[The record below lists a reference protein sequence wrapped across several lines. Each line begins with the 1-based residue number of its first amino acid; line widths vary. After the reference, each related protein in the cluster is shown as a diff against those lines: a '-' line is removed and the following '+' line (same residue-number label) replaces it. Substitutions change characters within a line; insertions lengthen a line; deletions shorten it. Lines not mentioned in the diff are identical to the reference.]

1 MTVAVGYYV
10 AMRVSPLVLIGLGS
24 NLPWQKKSSVAV
36 VVDALQTLQ
45 TFASDRFVMSSLYRT
60 SPVDCPADSTEFINA
75 AAAFTPRTGLT
86 AEVLLAELKDLE
98 RAYGRGKAII
108 RNAPRVLDL
117 DVLAFGDLVLD
128 SPDFILPHPRATQ
141 RAFVMIPLNEIAP
154 DFLWPGT
161 AMTVA
166 DLCMNLDSDEHVAR
180 IV

>member
-1 MTVAVGYYV
+1 M
-10 AMRVSPLVLIGLGS
+10 AMHVSPLVLIGLGS
-24 NLPWQKKSSVAV
+24 NLPWQQKSSVAV

-45 TFASDRFVMSSLYRT
+45 TFANDRFVMSSLYRT

-75 AAAFTPRTGLT
+75 AAAFTPRAGLT
-86 AEVLLAELKDLE
+86 AQGLLGDLKSLE
-98 RAYGRGKAII
+98 RAYGRGVATI

-128 SPDFILPHPRATQ
+128 SPDFVLPHPRATQ

-154 DFLWPGT
+154 EFVWPGT
-161 AMTVA
+161 TATVA
-166 DLCMNLDSDEHVAR
+166 ELCMKLDGDEHVAR

>member
-1 MTVAVGYYV
+1 MTKALGYHV
-10 AMRVSPLVLIGLGS
+10 AMRLSPLVLIGLGS
-24 NLPWQKKSSVAV
+24 NLPWQQKSSVTV

-45 TFASDRFVMSSLYRT
+45 TFARDRFVMSSLYRT

-75 AAAFTPRTGLT
+75 AVAFTPRTGLT
-86 AEVLLAELKDLE
+86 AQSLLRDLKALE
-98 RAYGRGKAII
+98 RAYGRGVATV

-128 SPDFILPHPRATQ
+128 SADFILPHPRATQ

-154 DFLWPGT
+154 EFVWPGT
-161 AMTVA
+161 SATVSE
-166 DLCMNLDSDEHVAR
+166 LCMQLESDEHVAR